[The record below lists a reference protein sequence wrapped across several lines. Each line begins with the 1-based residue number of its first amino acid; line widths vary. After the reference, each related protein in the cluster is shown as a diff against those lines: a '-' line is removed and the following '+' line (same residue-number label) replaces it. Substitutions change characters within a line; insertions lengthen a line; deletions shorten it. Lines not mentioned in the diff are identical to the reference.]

1 MADRRQPTS
10 PPPAAAR
17 NKDVQWK
24 FWAWGIAVLLL
35 LIIVL
40 QNSQDVEF
48 KVLFFVDTSAPLV
61 FLLLLAAALGAVIGY
76 TAPILRRHRYK
87 TRKEYGKD

>member
-10 PPPAAAR
+10 PLPAAQ
-17 NKDVQWK
+17 KKEVQWK

-40 QNSQDVEF
+40 QNSQDVKF
-48 KVLFFVDTSAPLV
+48 KVLFFIDTSAPLV

-76 TAPILRRHRYK
+76 TAPILRRHRHK

>member
-1 MADRRQPTS
+1 MSDRRNPSST
-10 PPPAAAR
+10 PPAAP
-17 NKDVQWK
+17 NKEVQWK

-40 QNSQDVEF
+40 QNSQDVQF
-48 KVLFFVDTSAPLV
+48 KLLFFVDTSAPLV

-76 TAPILRRHRYK
+76 TAPILRRHRHK
-87 TRKEYGKD
+87 TRKDYGKE